1 MLWLQ
6 KRAVLTAL
14 GLVQAAVPMAEL
26 CTELCGC
33 CEEQRG
39 SKGGQQSWRLRVA
52 QDGFSSSLPWA
63 ESKAEIYVSRDASV
77 KTLSGGSAPPTALLS
92 RQLHNLHGCFC
103 VRTPQRADAHRGA
116 AHRTE
121 LQLHHGCDTT
131 KQTSPIHTVTPFSL
145 GS

>member
-1 MLWLQ
+1 MKKSECSIAVLWLQ

-63 ESKAEIYVSRDASV
+63 ESKAEIYVSINVSRNVWSSSSYDKLFLRSFLMCIAIMPV
-77 KTLSGGSAPPTALLS
+77 NLLTLIFRLL
-92 RQLHNLHGCFC
+92 F
-103 VRTPQRADAHRGA
+103 A
-116 AHRTE
+116 
-121 LQLHHGCDTT
+121 
-131 KQTSPIHTVTPFSL
+131 TVLT
-145 GS
+145 